1 MPVKTKGGIPASSAA
16 NDRHT
21 VIGIVSYGYSVI
33 NLLYHIKHQ
42 IAIGLNHFL
51 FADYAFFGNDQQER
65 LSEIQNSSRST

>member
-42 IAIGLNHFL
+42 IAIGLNRFFFCEWCVFL
-51 FADYAFFGNDQQER
+51 KLSAGTTFGD
-65 LSEIQNSSRST
+65 SK